1 MLYQLK
7 GTTKGQGHLSKTIFA
22 TRKRGHAWGQ
32 CVSSFFFL
40 NWFVGSFK
48 IRGVANQMA
57 NLPPEVKNGTRK
69 LITMSAGNYGKAFA
83 YTLNKLN
90 LPGLC
95 LMPLTA
101 PSNRI
106 TLIKVNIINDHL

>member
-1 MLYQLK
+1 
-7 GTTKGQGHLSKTIFA
+7 
-22 TRKRGHAWGQ
+22 
-32 CVSSFFFL
+32 
-40 NWFVGSFK
+40 
-48 IRGVANQMA
+48 MA
-57 NLPPEVKNGTRK
+57 NLPPEVKNGSRK

-106 TLIKVNIINDHL
+106 TLIKVYYNK